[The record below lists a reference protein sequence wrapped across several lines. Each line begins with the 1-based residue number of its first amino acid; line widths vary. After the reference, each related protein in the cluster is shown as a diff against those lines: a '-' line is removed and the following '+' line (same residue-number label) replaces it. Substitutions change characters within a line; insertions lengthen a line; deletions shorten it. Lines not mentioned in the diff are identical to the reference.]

1 MGDSDVDQV
10 FKEHD
15 EDERRLKQELQR
27 RARMERVRL
36 QNRMKVR
43 RAKRKPGTLSTYQKA
58 RETYITRQEDH
69 EDRDSSQDSDSED
82 PDSDPDPNLPS
93 NPTRYITKN
102 ITPSREMIRKMIQ
115 EEYPEE
121 RDRVLQFRIQHLE
134 SEIQNL
140 RRGYKIQIQ
149 KLHAQLQE
157 FIQKYQL
164 KYTVCK
170 A

>member
-1 MGDSDVDQV
+1 
-10 FKEHD
+10 
-15 EDERRLKQELQR
+15 
-27 RARMERVRL
+27 MERVRL
-36 QNRMKVR
+36 QNRLKVR
-43 RAKRKPGTLSTYQKA
+43 RAKRNSQTLSTYEKA
-58 RETYITRQEDH
+58 QEKYITRQGDH
-69 EDRDSSQDSDSED
+69 EDRDSSQDSDSPQDSDSENSDSD
-82 PDSDPDPNLPS
+82 PNPDPNPDPDPNLPS
-93 NPTRYITKN
+93 NPTRYITKNITKN

-121 RDRVLQFRIQHLE
+121 RDRVLQFRIRNLE

>member
-1 MGDSDVDQV
+1 MDVDELV
-10 FKEHD
+10 REYEEH
-15 EDERRLKQELQR
+15 ERQLQR
-27 RARMERVRL
+27 RRDIGLQNAKKRAQQRVRERTQEKERRERDKQMEL
-36 QNRMKVR
+36 QEKAKYQKVR
-43 RAKRKPGTLSTYQKA
+43 RQFLPP
-58 RETYITRQEDH
+58 
-69 EDRDSSQDSDSED
+69 QDSDLSED
-82 PDSDPDPNLPS
+82 SASDSDPNLPP

-102 ITPSREMIRKMIQ
+102 ITPSREMIRQMIQ

-140 RRGYKIQIQ
+140 RSGYNIQIQ